1 MAKVKPPES
10 ESLMHPRSIG
20 SWAAPTAACLLFLL
34 GCSLVCGQGS
44 PASSEKAPKIN
55 LNAFREQSR
64 ILVGK
69 LPVMVTPFREYTLK
83 AGASG
88 EIEMYVPVKTEKYE
102 AGRRLAGIDAER
114 LKLDQELMDI
124 SEVLLD
130 EKEIPQWHLQRK
142 SQIEQLESQLTKVKS
157 ERMMAEQMVR
167 DPSKYADLFKGSFDA
182 DKMKGE
188 NLLLY
193 ILKREKDEMRLT
205 EILSFMNSDRKET
218 LELGELRKKFEV
230 RKLQFEMR
238 MKEAYLTMPFAG
250 QVEFLFPYVEGER
263 NFIQRGMEVALVRDL
278 QKIHGQAFMADS
290 RLRLLDKNRVELQV
304 ETASG
309 FAVGKYS
316 KSFKKDGASGEQMIY
331 SFEFPP
337 EGRGAL
343 LNLLGGQVDG
353 ALYYSMK
360 TPVRI
365 VPKFLLVSLAPE
377 VFRTEGW
384 SGLVKFLFP
393 GHELV
398 HVGLNSLAVG
408 KSTK

>member
-1 MAKVKPPES
+1 MEKVNTFES
-10 ESLMHPRSIG
+10 DSLMCLGRILSRAVSI
-20 SWAAPTAACLLFLL
+20 CLLFLSSW
-34 GCSLVCGQGS
+34 SLVWGQGDPTPS
-44 PASSEKAPKIN
+44 KKLPKVN
-55 LNAFREQSR
+55 LNSFRENNR

-88 EIEMYVPVKTEKYE
+88 EIEMYVPVKTEQYE
-102 AGRRLAGIDAER
+102 AGHRLAGIDAGR

-142 SQIEQLESQLTKVKS
+142 SQIEQLESQLTKIKS

-167 DPSKYADLFKGSFDA
+167 DPSKYAGLFKGSFDA

-193 ILKREKDEMRLT
+193 ILKREKDEIRLT

-218 LELGELRKKFEV
+218 LELGELRKKFEL
-230 RKLQFEMR
+230 RKLQFEMK

-250 QVEFLFPYVEGER
+250 QVDFLFPYVEGER
-263 NFIQRGMEVALVRDL
+263 NFIQRGMEVALVRDM
-278 QKIHGQAFMADS
+278 QKIHGQAAMNDS

-316 KSFKKDGASGEQMIY
+316 KSLKKEGATGEQMIY
-331 SFEFPP
+331 SFEFLPRH
-337 EGRGAL
+337 RGAL
-343 LNLLGGQVDG
+343 QNLLGGQVDG
-353 ALYYSMK
+353 SIYYLMK
-360 TPVRI
+360 GPVRI
-365 VPKFLLVSLAPE
+365 VPKFLLVSLSPE
-377 VFRTEGW
+377 VFRGEGW
-384 SGLVKFLFP
+384 SGLVQRFFP
-393 GHELV
+393 GHDLIQ
-398 HVGLNSLAVG
+398 VGLNSVAVG
-408 KSTK
+408 KSVQ

>member
-1 MAKVKPPES
+1 MAKVNAFES
-10 ESLMHPRSIG
+10 YILTCPGSIL
-20 SWAAPTAACLLFLL
+20 SRVVLVCLLFLL
-34 GCSLVCGQGS
+34 SWSWVWGQGD
-44 PASSEKAPKIN
+44 PAPSEKVPKVN
-55 LNAFREQSR
+55 LSSFRENNR

-88 EIEMYVPVKTEKYE
+88 EIEMYVPVKTATYQ
-102 AGRRLAGIDAER
+102 AGHRLAGIDAER

-142 SQIEQLESQLTKVKS
+142 SQIEQLESQLTNIKS

-167 DPSKYADLFKGSFDA
+167 DPSKYAGLFKGSFDA

-218 LELGELRKKFEV
+218 LELGELRKKFEL
-230 RKLQFEMR
+230 RKLQFEMK

-250 QVEFLFPYVEGER
+250 QVDFLFPYVEGER
-263 NFIQRGMEVALVRDL
+263 NFIQRGMEVALVRDM
-278 QKIHGQAFMADS
+278 QKIHGQAAMNDS
-290 RLRLLDKNRVELQV
+290 RLRLLDKNRIELQV
-304 ETASG
+304 ETASR

-316 KSFKKDGASGEQMIY
+316 KSFKKEGAAGEQMIY

-337 EGRGAL
+337 EHRGAL
-343 LNLLGGQVDG
+343 QNLLGGQVDG
-353 ALYYSMK
+353 SLYYSMK
-360 TPVRI
+360 KPARI
-365 VPKFLLVSLAPE
+365 VPKFLLVSLSPE
-377 VFRTEGW
+377 VFRAEGW
-384 SGLVKFLFP
+384 GGMVKRFFP
-393 GHELV
+393 GHDLV
-398 HVGLNSLAVG
+398 HVGLNSVAVG
-408 KSTK
+408 KSVQ

>member
-1 MAKVKPPES
+1 MAEVNAFES
-10 ESLMHPRSIG
+10 RGGMHLRRMPF
-20 SWAAPTAACLLFLL
+20 TAFQVGACLLFVW
-34 GCSLVCGQGS
+34 GSSLAWADGD
-44 PASSEKAPKIN
+44 PAPSENVPTVN
-55 LNAFREQSR
+55 LKSFRETGR

-69 LPVMVTPFREYTLK
+69 LPAMITPFREYTLK

-88 EIEMYVPVKTEKYE
+88 EIEMYVPVKTENFE
-102 AGRRLAGIDAER
+102 AGHRLAGIDAER

-142 SQIEQLESQLTKVKS
+142 SQIEQLESQLTKLKS

-167 DPSKYADLFKGSFDA
+167 EPDKFKGLFEGSFDA
-182 DKMKGE
+182 EKMKGE

-193 ILKREKDEMRLT
+193 ILKREKDEMRLK
-205 EILSFMNSDRKET
+205 EILSFMNSDRKES
-218 LELGELRKKFEV
+218 LELGELRKKFEL

-238 MKEAYLTMPFAG
+238 MKEAYLTMPFGG

-263 NFIQRGMEVALVRDL
+263 NYIQRGMEVALVRDM
-278 QKIHGQAFMADS
+278 QQIHGQVAILDS
-290 RLRLLDKNRVELQV
+290 RLRLLDKNQVELEV

-316 KSFKKDGASGEQMIY
+316 KSFKKEGPAGERVIY
-331 SFEFPP
+331 SFQFAPSHVNSL
-337 EGRGAL
+337 R
-343 LNLLGGQVDG
+343 NLLGGQVDG
-353 ALYYSMK
+353 SLYYSMK
-360 TPVRI
+360 NPARI
-365 VPKFLLVSLAPE
+365 VPKFLLVSLSPE
-377 VFRTEGW
+377 VFRAEGW
-384 SGLVKFLFP
+384 GGVVKRFFP

-408 KSTK
+408 KSVQ

>member
-1 MAKVKPPES
+1 MAKVNPLEFISFMTVGRIAIK
-10 ESLMHPRSIG
+10 LFLFG
-20 SWAAPTAACLLFLL
+20 ACLVFLSS
-34 GCSLVCGQGS
+34 GVMAWAQGS
-44 PASSEKAPKIN
+44 SATSENIPRVN
-55 LNAFREQSR
+55 LNSFREKNR

-102 AGRRLAGIDAER
+102 AGHRLAGIDAER

-142 SQIEQLESQLTKVKS
+142 SQIEQLEAQLTNVKS

-167 DPSKYADLFKGSFDA
+167 DPKKFEGLFKGSFDA
-182 DKMKGE
+182 EKMKGE

-193 ILKREKDEMRLT
+193 ILKREKDELRLK

-218 LELGELRKKFEV
+218 LEIGELKKKFEL

-250 QVEFLFPYVEGER
+250 QVEFLFPFVEGER
-263 NFIQRGMEVALVRDL
+263 NYIQRGMEVAVVRDM
-278 QKIHGQAFMADS
+278 QKINGLAIIADS
-290 RLRLLDKNRVELQV
+290 RLRLLEKSRIELQV
-304 ETASG
+304 ETATG
-309 FAVGKYS
+309 MAVGKYS
-316 KSFKKDGASGEQMIY
+316 KSVKKEGPTGERMVY

-337 EGRGAL
+337 TYGNSL
-343 LNLLGGQVDG
+343 QNLLGGQVDG
-353 ALYYSMK
+353 RLYYSMK
-360 TPVRI
+360 NPVRI
-365 VPKFLLVSLAPE
+365 VPKFLLVSLSPS
-377 VFRTEGW
+377 VFRAEGW
-384 SGLVKFLFP
+384 GGLVKSFFP

-398 HVGLNSLAVG
+398 HVGLSSVAVG
-408 KSTK
+408 KSVQ